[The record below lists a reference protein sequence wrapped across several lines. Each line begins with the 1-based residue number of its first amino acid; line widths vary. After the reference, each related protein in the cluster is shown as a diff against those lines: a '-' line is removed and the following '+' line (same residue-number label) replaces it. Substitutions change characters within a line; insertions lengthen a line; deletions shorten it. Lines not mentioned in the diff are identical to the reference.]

1 MQVGF
6 SDITNLIL
14 IFKVIYYRNKQSVR
28 NILNFLWIN
37 LELIF
42 WIAALVIL
50 YVIEATQVHFTL
62 CPISNLGFDFCPGC
76 GLGHSIHYALR
87 LNFQDSYMSHP
98 LGIFAI
104 LIIIY
109 RIFKLIFKPLKAIK
123 L

>member
-1 MQVGF
+1 M
-6 SDITNLIL
+6 
-14 IFKVIYYRNKQSVR
+14 
-28 NILNFLWIN
+28 N

-50 YVIEATQVHFTL
+50 FVIEPSQVHFTL

-87 LNFQDSYMSHP
+87 LNFQDSFMSHP